1 MKKNIILSKAHIMKE
16 QFEVIALENETM
28 TLKVNRSGGCH
39 SCSASNGCGT
49 GILANYFDHYSV
61 FNKPVQDGV
70 VVGDFVTL
78 EISSSELFSRAFML
92 YIFPI
97 LSLFAGSAI
106 GMSLFPAT
114 ELWQISFGLAGF
126 IGALLLTKYFVK

>member
-39 SCSASNGCGT
+39 SCEASSGCGT

-61 FNKPVQDGV
+61 FNKPIQSGV
-70 VVGDFVTL
+70 AVGDFVTL
-78 EISSSELFSRAFML
+78 EISSAELFSRAFML

-97 LSLFAGSAI
+97 HSLFAGSAI

-114 ELWQISFGLAGF
+114 ELWQISFGLVGF